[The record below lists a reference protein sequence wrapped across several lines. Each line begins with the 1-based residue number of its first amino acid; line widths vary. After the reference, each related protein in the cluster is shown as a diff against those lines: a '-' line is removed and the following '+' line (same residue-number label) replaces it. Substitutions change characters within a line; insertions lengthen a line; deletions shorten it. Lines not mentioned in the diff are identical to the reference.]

1 MLAGSKRMTTTG
13 PASYFDGVT
22 SARHDVMVTLGVSAL
37 QIHSSDGQTLAE
49 WPYSELES
57 IPAPRGLLRIGRI
70 NNTVLARLDVRDPS
84 LAAAIDDLSVPID
97 RSGLTERRGR
107 RKVVFW
113 SLAATLSLLLVAIY
127 GVPEI
132 ASRLTPLVPY
142 TAEIKLGKAID
153 AQVRDM
159 LDENHAGPRFVCG
172 TDAAESAGRAAFDKM
187 FARLEQAAAQPIRLH
202 IAVVRSE
209 DANAVTLPGGIIYVF
224 HGLIDKAE
232 NADEVAGV
240 IAHEL
245 GHVAHRDG
253 TRTVLQHGA
262 MSLLFGMLLGDFVGG
277 GAVIVAAKAVLQ
289 TSYSR
294 DAEAAA
300 DAYAVDLMKTIDADP
315 RALGS
320 ILTRIAGSSHG
331 SLKFLLDHPETKDRV
346 DAINARAGGGPV
358 KPLLAPS
365 EWADIR
371 GICSG
376 SRG

>member
-1 MLAGSKRMTTTG
+1 MTSSGQAT
-13 PASYFDGVT
+13 YFDGVT
-22 SARHDVMVTLGVSAL
+22 SARHDVTVTLGASAL
-37 QIHSSDGQTLAE
+37 QIHGSDGQMLAE
-49 WPYSELES
+49 WSYAELES
-57 IPAPRGLLRIGRI
+57 VSSPQGLLRIGRI
-70 NNTVLARLDVRDPS
+70 DNPVLARLDVRDPK

-97 RSGLTERRGR
+97 RSGRTERRGR

-113 SLAATLSLLLVAIY
+113 SVAATVSLLLVAIF

-142 TAEIKLGKAID
+142 AAEIRLGAAVD
-153 AQVRDM
+153 AQVRSI
-159 LDENHAGPRFVCG
+159 LDKNRAGARFVCG
-172 TDAAESAGRAAFDKM
+172 SGEAEQAGRAAFDKM
-187 FARLEQAAAQPIRLH
+187 FAKLEQAAGQPIPLRVM
-202 IAVVRSE
+202 VVRSD

-262 MSLLFGMLLGDFVGG
+262 MSLLFGLLLGDFVGG
-277 GAVIVAAKAVLQ
+277 GAVVIAAKAILQ

-294 DAEAAA
+294 GVEASA
-300 DAYAVDLMKTIDADP
+300 DDYAVDLMKALGADP
-315 RALGS
+315 RALGT

-331 SLKFLLDHPETKDRV
+331 PLKLLLDHPETKERV
-346 DAINARAGGGPV
+346 DAINARAGTGTIKPV
-358 KPLLAPS
+358 LAPS
-365 EWADIR
+365 EWADMKR
-371 GICSG
+371 ICSEPKG
-376 SRG
+376 

>member
-1 MLAGSKRMTTTG
+1 MTTIG
-13 PASYFDGVT
+13 QASYFDGVT
-22 SARHDVMVTLGVSAL
+22 SARHDVTVTLGASAL
-37 QIHSSDGQTLAE
+37 QIQTSNGDLMAE
-49 WPYSELES
+49 WPYNELES
-57 IPAPRGLLRIGRI
+57 ISAPRGLLRIGRI
-70 NNTVLARLDVRDPS
+70 NNTVLARLNVRDPS
-84 LAAAIDDLSVPID
+84 LAGAIDDLSVPID
-97 RSGLTERRGR
+97 RSGLTERRDR

-142 TAEIKLGKAID
+142 TAEIKLGAAID
-153 AQVRDM
+153 AQVRST
-159 LDENHAGPRFVCG
+159 LDEDHAGPRFVCG

-187 FARLEQAAAQPIRLH
+187 FARLEQAAARPIPLR
-202 IAVVRSE
+202 IAVVRSKE
-209 DANAVTLPGGIIYVF
+209 ANAVTLPGGIIYVF

-232 NADEVAGV
+232 SADEVAGV

-253 TRTVLQHGA
+253 TRTVLQQGA

-294 DAEAAA
+294 DVEAAA
-300 DAYAVDLMKTIDADP
+300 DLYAVDLMKAIEADP
-315 RALGS
+315 RALGT
-320 ILTRIAGSSHG
+320 ILTRIAGSSHN

-346 DAINARAGGGPV
+346 DAINSHAGGGTV

-365 EWADIR
+365 EWAEMR
-371 GICSG
+371 RICSG